1 MPKKRIY
8 DIYYN
13 QFHAL
18 ICAKSFD
25 EAREIFKKGK
35 CTIKPCE
42 NARFKNSCFS
52 FEAEYGSLPE
62 RKAGDKE

>member
-8 DIYYN
+8 DICYN

-18 ICAKSFD
+18 IYAKNFA

-35 CTIKPCE
+35 CIIKPYKG
-42 NARFKNSCFS
+42 AHFKNSCFS
-52 FEAEYGSLPE
+52 FEAEYGSRAPK
-62 RKAGDKE
+62 RKAGG